1 MVPVADLWPPERSA
15 VATAQIL
22 VSGLVGDPLQPRA
35 GRLTFSATA
44 THVLAFQNV
53 LCWIGNMGTKNDG
66 RLNEPAIVGTDC
78 FTAALSD
85 VRLSSRAVL
94 PFQARRWPEP
104 STVSI

>member
-1 MVPVADLWPPERSA
+1 MVPVADLWPRERSA

-53 LCWIGNMGTKNDG
+53 LCWIGNMGTKNEG
-66 RLNEPAIVGTDC
+66 RLIEPALVGTG
-78 FTAALSD
+78 LPYSRL
-85 VRLSSRAVL
+85 VRCTAVL
-94 PFQARRWPEP
+94 FCRFRPAEALIIVVVRGK
-104 STVSI
+104 T